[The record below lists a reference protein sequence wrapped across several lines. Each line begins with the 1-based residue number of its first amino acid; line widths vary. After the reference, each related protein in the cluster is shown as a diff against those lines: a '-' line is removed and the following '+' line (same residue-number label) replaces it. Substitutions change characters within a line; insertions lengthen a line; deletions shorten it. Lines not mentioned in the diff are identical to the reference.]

1 MKRPVLAFDTSGWL
15 GTIAIGTADRL
26 LAEITIGAS
35 ARHAESLL
43 PSIDSA
49 MRQAGVAR
57 DDLRAI
63 VVGAG
68 PGSFTG
74 VRIAGATAKGLV
86 AGLDLPLY
94 AFSSLAMIAASAG
107 TAEPVCALFDARR
120 GEVYAACHRFEHAP
134 SLASM
139 TTLMAPTAAPV
150 DSIVELLGRQDPLYV
165 GEGALRYAE
174 RIRAS
179 GGRVGA
185 AIVATP
191 RAAALLQ
198 LFAYAGEA
206 ARVHEPTG
214 WTPAYIRAPNVTVP
228 KQKIVA
234 GASG

>member
-1 MKRPVLAFDTSGWL
+1 MQRPVLAFDTSGWL
-15 GTIAIGTADRL
+15 GTIALGTADRL
-26 LAEITIGAS
+26 LAEITIGVS

-49 MRQAGVAR
+49 LRQAGVAR

-74 VRIAGATAKGLV
+74 IRIAGATAKGLV
-86 AGLDLPLY
+86 AALDVPLY
-94 AFSSLAMIAASAG
+94 AFSSLSMIAAGAG
-107 TAEPVCALFDARR
+107 TAEPVCAMFDARR

-134 SLASM
+134 SLTSM

-150 DSIVELLGRQDPLYV
+150 DSIVESLGRQDPVYV
-165 GEGALRYAE
+165 GEGAMRYAD
-174 RIRAS
+174 RIRAA

-185 AIVATP
+185 AIVGTP
-191 RAAALLQ
+191 RAAALLH
-198 LFAYAGEA
+198 LLALAGET
-206 ARVHEPTG
+206 ARVDEPSR
-214 WTPAYIRAPNVTVP
+214 WTPEYIRAPNVTLP
-228 KQKIVA
+228 KQRIVA